1 VDKIADQLPNSK
13 ADLMNRAGR
22 IVLVQHVL
30 TGMSVYTAMAIDIP
44 KGVIDKI
51 DCWCLDLGVLT
62 VRIPD

>member
-1 VDKIADQLPNSK
+1 
-13 ADLMNRAGR
+13 MNRAGR